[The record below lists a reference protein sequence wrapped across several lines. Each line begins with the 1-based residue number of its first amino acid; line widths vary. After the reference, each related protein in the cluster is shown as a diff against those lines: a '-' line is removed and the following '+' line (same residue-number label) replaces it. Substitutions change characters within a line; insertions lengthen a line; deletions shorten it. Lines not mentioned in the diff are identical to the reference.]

1 MAKLSKEDVL
11 HIAHLS
17 KLNLT
22 DAETEKFAGQLSSVL
37 EYVEQLKE
45 VDTEGIEMVSQV
57 TGLKDVFVADEITN
71 PVAPES
77 LLENSPE
84 KEGRSIKV
92 PSVFD

>member
-1 MAKLSKEDVL
+1 MPKLSKEDVL

-17 KLNLT
+17 KLKLT

-45 VDTEGIEMVSQV
+45 VDTEGVEMVSQV

>member
-17 KLNLT
+17 KLKLT
-22 DAETEKFAGQLSSVL
+22 DQETEKFAGQLSSVL
-37 EYVEQLKE
+37 EYIEQLKE
-45 VDTEGIEMVSQV
+45 VDTEGVEMVSQV
-57 TGLKDVFVADEITN
+57 TGLKDVFVPDEITN

-92 PSVFD
+92 PAVFE

>member
-17 KLNLT
+17 KLKLT

-45 VDTEGIEMVSQV
+45 VDTEGVEMVSQV
-57 TGLKDVFVADEITN
+57 TGLKDVFVSDEISNT
-71 PVAPES
+71 VAPES

-92 PSVFD
+92 PAVFE